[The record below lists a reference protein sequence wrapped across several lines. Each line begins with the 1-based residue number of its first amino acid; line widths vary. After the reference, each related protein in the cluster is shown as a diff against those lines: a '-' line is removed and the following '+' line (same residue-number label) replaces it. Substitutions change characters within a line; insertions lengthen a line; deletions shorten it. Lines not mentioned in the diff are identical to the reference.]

1 MSKSWWGPTASYS
14 PASSKEAKSILAR
27 IRGEETPELDSR
39 MKSKRHPER
48 RYAATARCC
57 ETVTLMP

>member
-39 MKSKRHPER
+39 MKTQPRKKS
-48 RYAATARCC
+48 YAPAIAT
-57 ETVTLMP
+57 LL